1 MPVVL
6 GTAQKRHT
14 RFAEPTFSNPIPNPL
29 LATSIT
35 RQTGKAASN
44 NVIVIPGFRM
54 AGTSVWRNAAP
65 ESA

>member
-1 MPVVL
+1 MPVFL

-44 NVIVIPGFRM
+44 NGYRYP
-54 AGTSVWRNAAP
+54 
-65 ESA
+65 